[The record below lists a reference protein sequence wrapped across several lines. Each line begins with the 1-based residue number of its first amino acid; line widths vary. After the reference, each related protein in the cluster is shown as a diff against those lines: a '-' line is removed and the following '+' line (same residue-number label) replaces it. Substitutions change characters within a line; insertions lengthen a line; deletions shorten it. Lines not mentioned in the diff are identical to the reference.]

1 VSPKNSTNLLARYS
15 NEDLWR
21 TTGQEK
27 MELQIKRKR
36 WGPGVG
42 GSAQTKYQHHQAG
55 LEMEPQGKRKRG
67 RPRNSWRRSIG
78 GGVEKG
84 RLQLAIVGETVTRQR
99 AIERLP

>member
-55 LEMEPQGKRKRG
+55 LEMESTGKAEEREAK
-67 RPRNSWRRSIG
+67 
-78 GGVEKG
+78 E
-84 RLQLAIVGETVTRQR
+84 QLATVNRR
-99 AIERLP
+99 WSRER